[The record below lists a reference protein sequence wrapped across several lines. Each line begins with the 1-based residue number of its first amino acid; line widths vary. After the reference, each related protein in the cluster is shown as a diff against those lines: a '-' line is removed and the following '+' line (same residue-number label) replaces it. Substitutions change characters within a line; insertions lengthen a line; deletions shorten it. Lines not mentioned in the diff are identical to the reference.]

1 MRTRAPKVN
10 RGQRIFP
17 SYVYKL
23 RTMSTELLGSIS
35 GAAPTL
41 IAVAA
46 AAGVSRSTASRVLSG
61 SKAVSP
67 EAKVKVSAAAERLG
81 YRTNRAARS
90 LRTKRTRL
98 VGLVMNNLV
107 NATFHVIAE
116 VLQRRLSERGYQ
128 VLLCVTN
135 ADPQT
140 EARYISTLAEH
151 QVDGLVILGTG
162 QNTVELRALEMAG
175 TPVIHVVRASED
187 APGERLLASDE
198 EGALQAMRHLLGLD
212 HRRIAYLGG
221 GPDSNS
227 GRERLAGYRHALM
240 DADVPYLPELML
252 QGPYEPAFGASAV
265 RQLLSETPRPTAIYI
280 ANHESAF
287 GALPALH
294 ELRVVIPA
302 ELSVICHEDAP
313 WFRHWHPA
321 LTIIDNGA
329 VELAELAAA
338 RVLARM
344 QTQPGGDQRTLY
356 RVGARLVLRSSTAKP
371 ELASG

>member
-1 MRTRAPKVN
+1 MLVMSAG
-10 RGQRIFP
+10 RGLKSIP
-17 SYVYKL
+17 
-23 RTMSTELLGSIS
+23 GSV
-35 GAAPTL
+35 PTL
-41 IAVAA
+41 LAVAA

-61 SKAVSP
+61 SAAVSP
-67 EAKVKVSAAAERLG
+67 EASAKVNAAAEKLG

-90 LRTKRTRL
+90 LRTRRTRL

-116 VLQRRLSERGYQ
+116 ALQRRLSERGYQ
-128 VLLCVTN
+128 VLLCVTGAN
-135 ADPQT
+135 PAV
-140 EARYISTLAEH
+140 EARYLTTLAEQ
-151 QVDGLVILGTG
+151 QVDAVVILGTG
-162 QNTVELRALEMAG
+162 QNAVALQALERSG
-175 TPVIHVVRASED
+175 TPVVNVIRAGDDS
-187 APGERLLASDE
+187 PGERLLASDE
-198 EGALQAMRHLLGLD
+198 EGALQATRHLLALG

-221 GPDSNS
+221 TLDSNS

-240 DADVPYLPELML
+240 DADVSYDPALVR

-265 RQLLSETPRPTAIYI
+265 RELLEARPQPTGMYI

-294 ELRVVIPA
+294 ELRVEIPHD
-302 ELSVICHEDAP
+302 LSVVCHEDAP

-329 VELAELAAA
+329 TELAELAAA

-344 QTQPGGDQRTLY
+344 ETNAEPDQRTLY
-356 RVGARLVLRSSTAKP
+356 RVGARLVLRASTAEVDP
-371 ELASG
+371 AAVQ